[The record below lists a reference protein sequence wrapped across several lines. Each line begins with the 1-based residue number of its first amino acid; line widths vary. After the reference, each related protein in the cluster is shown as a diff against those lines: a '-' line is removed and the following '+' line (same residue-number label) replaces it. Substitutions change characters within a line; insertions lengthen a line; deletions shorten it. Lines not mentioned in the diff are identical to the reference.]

1 MSFQP
6 PKCQTQAAHA
16 LQIWHFMQG
25 VWTFCVRVLNQI
37 YFQATLCKCHPFY
50 HGPSLQEGLWA
61 RATIFV
67 GFCKLWVFLFYRKDL
82 LYYWDNSNFF
92 KCFIFISVHV
102 LMYRGNTLHFVLR
115 FTFHFILI
123 EPRPWCFIICLL
135 KQILAEGWIVDR
147 KGRWCLSS
155 GDTWCLLS
163 GV

>member
-50 HGPSLQEGLWA
+50 HGHSLQEGCGQGPQYLLDSA
-61 RATIFV
+61 SCGYFCFTEKISCIIETIQTSLSV
-67 GFCKLWVFLFYRKDL
+67 
-82 LYYWDNSNFF
+82 
-92 KCFIFISVHV
+92 FIFISVHV

-123 EPRPWCFIICLL
+123 RPRPWCFIICLL

-155 GDTWCLLS
+155 GDTGCLSS